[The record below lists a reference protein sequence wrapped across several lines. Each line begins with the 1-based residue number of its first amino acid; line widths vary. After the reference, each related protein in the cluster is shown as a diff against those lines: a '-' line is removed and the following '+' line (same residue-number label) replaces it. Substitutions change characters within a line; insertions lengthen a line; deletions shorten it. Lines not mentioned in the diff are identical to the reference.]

1 MSLIKEAA
9 LSVGFDACGIAKA
22 EFLTEDA
29 AFLKQ
34 WLADGNHADM
44 LYLERNFEKRVDPAL
59 LVPGCKSVVV
69 VLMNYFSEQLQ
80 DITAP
85 QIAKYAYSSID
96 YHQVLKSKLK
106 ELELKIIEIYGSE
119 CVSQNH
125 QHLFVDSAPV
135 LERCWAHR
143 AGLGWIGKNKQL
155 IHPGLG
161 SYTFIGVLMLNIEVE
176 YDLPTSDRCGNCS
189 HCIDSCPTKALN
201 NNILD
206 ARKCI
211 SYLTIE
217 NKNEIS
223 EEFHNQL
230 SNCAFGCDI
239 CADVCPWNK
248 KWAKQN
254 SHDGLNPYS
263 KDDDLN
269 FLKWKFEKWSDLSKE
284 RFDVIFKNSAIKRAG
299 FIKFKQNIEI
309 LKMTNKLN

>member
-9 LSVGFDACGIAKA
+9 LFVGFDACGIAKA

-29 AFLKQ
+29 AFLQQ

-44 LYLERNFEKRVDPAL
+44 QYLERNFEKRVNPTL

-69 VLMNYFSEQLQ
+69 VLMNYFPEQLQ
-80 DITAP
+80 DVAAP

-96 YHQVLKSKLK
+96 YHQVLKSKLN
-106 ELELKIIEIYGSE
+106 ELESKIIEIYGIES
-119 CVSQNH
+119 VSANH

-135 LERCWAHR
+135 LERRWAQR

-161 SYTFIGVLMLNIEVE
+161 SYTFIGVLMLNIQVE
-176 YDLPTSDRCGNCS
+176 YDLPTPNRCGNCS
-189 HCIDSCPTKALN
+189 RCIDSCPTKALN

-217 NKNEIS
+217 NKNEIP
-223 EEFHNQL
+223 EEFNNNL

-248 KWAKQN
+248 KWAKPN
-254 SHDGLNPYS
+254 SNKELNPFS
-263 KDDDLN
+263 KDEDFN
-269 FLKWKFEKWSDLSKE
+269 FLNWNVEKWSDLSKE
-284 RFDVIFKNSAIKRAG
+284 KFDIIFKNSAIKRAG
-299 FIKFKQNIEI
+299 FSKFKQNIEVLRKI
-309 LKMTNKLN
+309 NKLY